1 MIVDDEQEI
10 AGLVALYLE
19 NDGFSVFKYYT
30 AADALK
36 CRYLERPAF
45 SYFYCRWM

>member
-30 AADALK
+30 VADALK
-36 CRYLERPAF
+36 CRYLERPCLF
-45 SYFYCRWM
+45 LFLL